1 MYNYTVGW
9 EKDGSGLAV
18 IGEFSPYT
26 KIIEIPHADPDRKEF
41 VDLFLHK
48 ADIDI
53 GLSYLSRIL
62 PENELTINE
71 CLFIVALNSCMKC
84 FKKSHSREKLEK
96 TEVFSSNAAQLEQFM
111 QYEIMRDKHYMH
123 DENGMFQTLAF
134 FFFTQK
140 SSSVRF
146 DTPSVVWNR
155 AKLNYIEEG
164 EKLTSIM
171 HHIVRYLADRI
182 DCVGENILR
191 RCAKLSPEELKRL
204 EVCDMAKASIDTP
217 RNVNEKTGNRLS
229 VRFISTK
236 Q

>member
-9 EKDGSGLAV
+9 EEDGSGLVV

-26 KIIEIPHADPDRKEF
+26 KIIEIPHTDPDRKEF

-53 GLSYLSRIL
+53 GLSYLSRISI
-62 PENELTINE
+62 ENELAINE

-84 FKKSHSREKLEK
+84 FKRSNSRERLDKAK
-96 TEVFSSNAAQLEQFM
+96 VFSGNAVQLEQFK

-123 DENGMFQTLAF
+123 DENGMFQTLAY

-164 EKLTSIM
+164 EKLASIM
-171 HHIVRYLADRI
+171 QLTEQYLVEEI
-182 DCVGENILR
+182 DYIGKNIIR
-191 RCAKLSPEELKRL
+191 RCAKLSPEELKHL

-217 RNVNEKTGNRLS
+217 RNINEKTGNRLT
-229 VRFISTK
+229 VRFISTR